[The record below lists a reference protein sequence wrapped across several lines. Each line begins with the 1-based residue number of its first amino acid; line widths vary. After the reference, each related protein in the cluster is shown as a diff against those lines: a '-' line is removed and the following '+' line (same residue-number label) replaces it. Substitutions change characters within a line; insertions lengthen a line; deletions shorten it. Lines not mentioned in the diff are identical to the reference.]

1 MQQAGKHPLGA
12 IYTSET
18 QLTRAL
24 AGEIRHAPRAVE
36 QYFSKLLGHDLGEL
50 VDVGCEKDQRVDVML
65 SFATSVAET
74 RVAIEAKVDH
84 LLSDDQIERESQ
96 VAEYLVLLLLDA
108 EDAGVFRDQVDGVIT
123 WAEIIGIFEDSRL
136 LLSDV
141 ESIPAQK
148 VQVERRLRCTLANLE
163 IPAGWNLYIERGGA
177 SMPGITIV
185 SPIHPNGSQLCG
197 QIQVT
202 GRSMPKLLDEVELE
216 FYAGTRV
223 CETEECFPKPESNI
237 VPQWVSNARVLYESV
252 LEKDPTKFNLKTR
265 APGTSRR
272 PLGSRRKQL
281 TKKYLP
287 DQQWLA
293 QGYIEWSLGVRAYPR
308 PISEIDEL
316 AAETMKL
323 FTSWFA
329 ALKNN

>member
-1 MQQAGKHPLGA
+1 
-12 IYTSET
+12 
-18 QLTRAL
+18 
-24 AGEIRHAPRAVE
+24 
-36 QYFSKLLGHDLGEL
+36 
-50 VDVGCEKDQRVDVML
+50 
-65 SFATSVAET
+65 
-74 RVAIEAKVDH
+74 
-84 LLSDDQIERESQ
+84 
-96 VAEYLVLLLLDA
+96 
-108 EDAGVFRDQVDGVIT
+108 
-123 WAEIIGIFEDSRL
+123 
-136 LLSDV
+136 
-141 ESIPAQK
+141 
-148 VQVERRLRCTLANLE
+148 
-163 IPAGWNLYIERGGA
+163 
-177 SMPGITIV
+177 MPGITIV

-223 CETEECFPKPESNI
+223 SETERCFSKPELNI

-252 LEKDPTKFNLKTR
+252 LERDPAKFNLKTR
-265 APGTSRR
+265 APGTSSR

-281 TKKYLP
+281 TKKYFP

-329 ALKNN
+329 ALKNNWLPRIISRTLLAILESKQADFERMDYALKSN

>member
-1 MQQAGKHPLGA
+1 MQEARKHPLGA

-24 AGEIRHAPRAVE
+24 AGEIRHAPRAME
-36 QYFSKLLGHDLGEL
+36 QYFQS
-50 VDVGCEKDQRVDVML
+50 C
-65 SFATSVAET
+65 
-74 RVAIEAKVDH
+74 
-84 LLSDDQIERESQ
+84 
-96 VAEYLVLLLLDA
+96 
-108 EDAGVFRDQVDGVIT
+108 
-123 WAEIIGIFEDSRL
+123 
-136 LLSDV
+136 
-141 ESIPAQK
+141 
-148 VQVERRLRCTLANLE
+148 
-163 IPAGWNLYIERGGA
+163 WNLYIERGGA

-223 CETEECFPKPESNI
+223 SETEQCFPKPESNI

-252 LEKDPTKFNLKTR
+252 LEKDPAKFNLKTR

-293 QGYIEWSLGVRAYPR
+293 QGYIEWSLGVRTYPR